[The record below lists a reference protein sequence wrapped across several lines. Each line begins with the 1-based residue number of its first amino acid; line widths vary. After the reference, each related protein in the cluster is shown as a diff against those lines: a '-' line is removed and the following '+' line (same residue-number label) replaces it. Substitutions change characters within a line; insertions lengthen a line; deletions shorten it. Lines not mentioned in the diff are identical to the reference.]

1 MVLDHVNYP
10 IDLKNLTNDELI
22 KLCSEIRQLL
32 LQKLSVTGGHSGPN
46 LGIVELTTAIH
57 YVFDTPKDQLILDTS
72 HQCYTHKILTGRKE
86 AFIDQNH
93 YNDVNGFF
101 NPNESEYDLF
111 TIGHTST
118 SLSLASGLMKA
129 RDLKNETN
137 NVIAVI
143 GDGSLSGGQA
153 YEGLNVISELN
164 TNAII
169 IVNDNEM
176 SIAENHGGYYKNL
189 EQLRKTNGKS
199 ENNFFKALGFNYYY
213 IEEGNDVIKIIE
225 TLQKVKNTPHPTIIH
240 VHTLKGKGFKAA
252 EENKEQFHSGGP
264 ISLEK
269 NSYKYNDDSLNYPQ
283 IIKQILFEKTKTNP
297 LTIGI
302 SSGTPLIINMD
313 KENRLKLDQQF
324 MDLGIVEPHAIAM
337 ASALAKSGCRPIY
350 PVFSSFLQRTYDQL
364 SQDLALNNSPATIL
378 VFEASIYGMNS
389 NTHLGIFDISF
400 MSNIPNLVY
409 LVPAYVEEVQAMLDW
424 STTQNKYSVGIRI
437 PNKVRYQNKKDE
449 TDYNQINKNEIVS
462 KGSKIAIFALGNFLP
477 LAQETKEILKE
488 HQINP
493 TIINPKFATGL
504 DEELLNNILKDH
516 ELVITLEDGIIEG
529 GFGQK
534 IASFYGPTAMKVK
547 NYGLE
552 KKFYNQYNVEDVLKE
567 CHLTKEQLTK
577 DILKIL
583 NN

>member
-164 TNAII
+164 TNVII

-264 ISLEK
+264 ISLEN

-283 IIKQILFEKTKTNP
+283 IIKQILFEKTKTNH

-488 HQINP
+488 YQINP

-504 DEELLNNILKDH
+504 DEELLNNLLKDH

-577 DILKIL
+577 DILEIL